1 LPNTARPYSLAN
13 RQQNYL
19 QYIVSIKQIFFNA
32 LRVICGISL
41 SGIAG
46 YFIFQAMMSK
56 TIPGRGAVYSLA
68 ESPFSFWL
76 HVGIYVLCVIL
87 GAMMAISGFSKA
99 NLDKPYDPQHTKLSV
114 DYKML
119 KKLHATLSRYFPP
132 QIRDE
137 FESTHGLIKLQR
149 THPQSSKPPVLF
161 VPGSFCG
168 AWIWRD
174 NFFEHFYQA
183 GYDVAAM
190 SFQSHGKRGLP
201 LLSRKLS
208 DFEADLTQAIGTFK
222 QPPIVVAHSLGGLV
236 AQRVAARVPMHALAL
251 LSPIPADGV
260 ARSVLSLAKKSPF
273 SVFKLASVTITPQF
287 ARSGQPPIGIYSS
300 HVNENQ
306 RQAVTRRLQAEAP
319 LALLQSIAPQL
330 RRPTPLPC
338 PVHFW
343 GAEGDHI
350 IPASEVQRAAKL
362 VGAASTIVP
371 EMSHT
376 FQAEPNWKVLADDVL
391 AFMKLH

>member
-1 LPNTARPYSLAN
+1 MTAWGWSWRWFGGN
-13 RQQNYL
+13 RVCYL
-19 QYIVSIKQIFFNA
+19 DCNA
-32 LRVICGISL
+32 AFPI
-41 SGIAG
+41 
-46 YFIFQAMMSK
+46 QD
-56 TIPGRGAVYSLA
+56 TI
-68 ESPFSFWL
+68 
-76 HVGIYVLCVIL
+76 
-87 GAMMAISGFSKA
+87 
-99 NLDKPYDPQHTKLSV
+99 
-114 DYKML
+114 ML
-119 KKLHATLSRYFPP
+119 KKLSTTLSRYLPS

-137 FESTHGLIKLQR
+137 FERINGVIKLQR

-174 NFFEHFYQA
+174 NYFEHFYQA

-236 AQRVAARVPMHALAL
+236 AQRVARRVPVHALAL

-260 ARSVLSLAKKSPF
+260 ARSVLSLAKKSPV
-273 SVFKLASVTITPQF
+273 SVLKLASVTVTPQF
-287 ARSGQPPIGIYSS
+287 ARSGQPPIGIYSRS
-300 HVNENQ
+300 VPEHQ
-306 RQAVTRRLQAEAP
+306 RQSVTRRLQAEAP

-330 RRPTPLPC
+330 RRPTKLPC

-350 IPASEVQRAAKL
+350 IPAQEVQRAAKL
-362 VGAASTIVP
+362 MGVESTIFP
-371 EMSHT
+371 GMCHT
-376 FQAEPNWKVLADDVL
+376 FQVELNWKMLADDVL
-391 AFMKLH
+391 AWLNTVTKA